1 MDTFLW
7 IISSLTMAG
16 LLALLAARGV
26 REIFLPLR
34 EDQRLP
40 VPEREG
46 TGLPWYVLFFGS
58 LGILWL
64 GTFLAYVSVS
74 GDAAGFFA
82 HFLRRFSEAGDSP
95 RYLFLAQTGYVS
107 IGENVNNI
115 VFYPLY
121 PFLVRCLSTILGG
134 RMILAGIL
142 LSQVCYGLSVVVL
155 GKLAAKECAY
165 PRWAIVS
172 FMIYPFGFFAL
183 GVYTEGLFLLL
194 TSLGLW
200 LIREKKWALAG
211 LASFLCALTR
221 TQGILLLIPG
231 VYAAWRHARRHG
243 WDWRYL
249 CLAGSLAGFF
259 VYLCLNKAV
268 CGDFFAY
275 QYYESIAPWWQT
287 PQWLGATVAQQ
298 WNMALDNPALAKWIY
313 WPQLTLYFIGA
324 ALLFA
329 GWRRGLDMPWLLY
342 GTAYLGMC
350 YTASWLISGG
360 RYMAGCFP
368 VFLSVGMLQKR
379 WLRILVLVLEAA
391 LFGITYIYYAQGQ
404 AIM

>member
-7 IISSLTMAG
+7 FVSSLTMAG
-16 LLALLAARGV
+16 LLASLAVRGV
-26 REIFLPLR
+26 REIFLPLPE
-34 EDQRLP
+34 EDGCPALRQ
-40 VPEREG
+40 EG
-46 TGLPWYVLFFGS
+46 GFPWYALFCGS

-64 GTFLAYVSVS
+64 GAFLAYVCVS
-74 GDAAGFFA
+74 GGADGFWE
-82 HFLRRFSEAGDSP
+82 HFVRRFTQAGDSP
-95 RYLFLAQTGYVS
+95 RYLFLAEEGYARTG
-107 IGENVNNI
+107 EDVNNI

-121 PFLVRCLSTILGG
+121 PFLMRCLGALLGG
-134 RMILAGIL
+134 RTALAGMVI
-142 LSQVCYGLSVVVL
+142 SQTCYGLSAVVL
-155 GKLAAKECAY
+155 GKLAEKECAH
-165 PRWAIVS
+165 PRWAMAA
-172 FMIYPFGFFAL
+172 FMLYPFGFFAL
-183 GVYTEGLFLLL
+183 GVYTEGLFMLL

-211 LASFLCALTR
+211 LVSFLCALTR

-231 VYAAWRHARRHG
+231 VYTAWRHARRHG

-249 CLAGSLAGFF
+249 CLIGSAAGFF

-268 CGDFFAY
+268 CGEFFAY

-298 WNMALDNPALAKWIY
+298 WNMAVENPGLAKWIY
-313 WPQLTLYFIGA
+313 WPQLTLYFIAA

-329 GWRRGLDMPWLLY
+329 GWRRKLDMPWLLY

-360 RYMAGCFP
+360 RYMAGCLPMFM
-368 VFLSVGMLQKR
+368 SVGMLQKR
-379 WLRILVLVLEAA
+379 WLRVLVLGMEIV
-391 LFGITYIYYAQGQ
+391 LFGITAVYYAQGQ